1 MNADKATN
9 ARQKSSAYVG
19 RREPKTKLTAKRDF
33 EEDLRC
39 VKATLA
45 IEGLAVSKEGL
56 GNLKRIR
63 EKSKQQT
70 GYRRIK
76 TKIQRGIVCFPV
88 MKSILLYSRYKL
100 RHIFQFF
107 PVIGVCGFA
116 T

>member
-33 EEDLRC
+33 EEDLQC

-63 EKSKQQT
+63 EKKASSKQVIEELK
-70 GYRRIK
+70 RK
-76 TKIQRGIVCFPV
+76 
-88 MKSILLYSRYKL
+88 YSE
-100 RHIFQFF
+100 
-107 PVIGVCGFA
+107 V
-116 T
+116 